1 MRDSLVKLM
10 PWMGGKG
17 QLMWAIQM
25 LLPIHYKTLVD
36 VFGGSGIITLNTAVP
51 KGCLQIYNDL
61 NHDLYNL
68 LFCVKHRPMALTKE
82 LSFLPINARDEF
94 DVLRRQ
100 LQGED
105 FTQLYLDEELQLAE
119 QMFPPPEAEEVK
131 RLLQSRAELSDV
143 RRAAAIYK
151 LQRYSYNGNGDS
163 YGVSSC
169 DIQRFFRD
177 IWECS
182 HRLKDVALENKD
194 FESIITT
201 HNDPQTTVYCD
212 PPYEIYFHGGICT
225 FYLRFD

>member
-1 MRDSLVKLM
+1 MRDSLIKLM

-105 FTQLYLDEELQLAE
+105 FTQMYLDEELQLAE

-212 PPYEIYFHGGICT
+212 PPY
-225 FYLRFD
+225 

>member
-1 MRDSLVKLM
+1 MRDSLIKLM
-10 PWMGGKG
+10 PWMGGKR

-105 FTQLYLDEELQLAE
+105 FTQLYLAEELQLAE

-169 DIQRFFRD
+169 D
-177 IWECS
+177 
-182 HRLKDVALENKD
+182 
-194 FESIITT
+194 TT
-201 HNDPQTTVYCD
+201 K
-212 PPYEIYFHGGICT
+212 PPRGRIC
-225 FYLRFD
+225 